1 MQVDN
6 FIAALW
12 EQISN
17 MEEDAE
23 IYEEDGD
30 LETARLLNRHI
41 SEFTVIVQEYE
52 GTHLG

>member
-1 MQVDN
+1 MKVDD

-17 MEEDAE
+17 MEADLE

-30 LETARLLNRHI
+30 LETALLLNRHI

-52 GTHLG
+52 GAHLG